1 MLSAGAVDFS
11 IFWRRLSHA
20 VGASAEQPHDG
31 PAWAPVR
38 DLFLDG
44 RAWLAWQQRY
54 TASLVGQDRARTG
67 AAMLKVNPKYVLRN
81 HLGET
86 AIRQAQAGDFSE
98 VDNLLA
104 ILRQP
109 LMNTP
114 TRTTGPD
121 FRPIGPLPLPSA
133 ALHENSKNRSRVET
147 TLGRQ
152 GGGTPGLCRHPPSGD
167 RATLQWQI

>member
-1 MLSAGAVDFS
+1 LLTQWRQKLGLTSSVPEDAGLAQGALDLLSAGAVDFS

-81 HLGET
+81 HLGEQ
-86 AIRQAQAGDFSE
+86 AIRRAKMGDFSE
-98 VDNLLA
+98 VAVLLKLLSA
-104 ILRQP
+104 P
-109 LMNTP
+109 FDEHP
-114 TRTTGPD
+114 GFESYAAFPPD
-121 FRPIGPLPLPSA
+121 WASTISI
-133 ALHENSKNRSRVET
+133 SCS
-147 TLGRQ
+147 
-152 GGGTPGLCRHPPSGD
+152 S
-167 RATLQWQI
+167 